1 MNKAVISARL
11 YNRALEEAKRLVLVA
26 GDVMMKQLG
35 RAKKTFKGKRD
46 LVTEVDRWIED
57 YYKKKLSSLFP
68 GFGYLAEEN
77 NNSMPEEDFFWVID
91 PLDGTNNYT
100 HQFPFFCTSIALT
113 CKGNTI
119 FGIVYDPVRK
129 EMFWADKNNAYINR
143 KKISVSSIKI
153 LEEGLVCTG
162 FAYRFDNIKDNNLDS
177 FIKLLF
183 ASQGIRRT
191 GSAALDLAYISCG
204 RLDAFWELHLKP
216 WDTAAASY
224 VVKRAGG
231 LVTKIDGTSFDIFYP
246 EIVATNK
253 KLHPQVLRALTR
265 KGVSVE
271 IDYKK
276 YWR

>member
-1 MNKAVISARL
+1 MKTEVLSARL
-11 YNRALEEAKRLVLVA
+11 YNRALKEAKSLALVA

-57 YYKKKLSSLFP
+57 YYKRKLYSEFP
-68 GFGYLAEEN
+68 GFGYLAEEDN
-77 NNSMPEEDFFWVID
+77 KSIPEEDLFWVID

-113 CKGNTI
+113 YKGNTL

-129 EMFWADKNNAYINR
+129 EMFWADKNNAYVNN
-143 KKISVSSIKI
+143 KKISVSSIKT

-224 VVKRAGG
+224 IIKRAGG
-231 LVTKIDGTSFDIFYP
+231 FVTKIDGTSFDIFYP

-253 KLHPQVLRALTR
+253 KLHHQVLRALTR
-265 KGVSVE
+265 KGVNVE

-276 YWR
+276 YSR